1 MGPIYVSKL
10 DADSVIK
17 CPQDYC
23 YEPNDS
29 LDAQWRTGYDTM
41 LCWKTCLI
49 YEQINTAH
57 RRLVPFVRRDAWT
70 GFPVLARP
78 SGSPLK
84 QFLAEHK
91 LELYPQALIQS
102 AACRVVDRCRP
113 LVYQWALHAL
123 SALAFMHSHDLICGD
138 FNEDLCWL
146 SASPSLSLSLVGFP
160 FAGYR
165 RHDHGSR
172 YYEAEFYGGDTFSEM
187 GLGPARGGRR
197 PSPTRQFDLYQWA
210 CMVFRLMTSYFPGDR
225 MGLNETEIASLVSR
239 KACPVLEPEFIGNIV
254 RKCWNGDYSSAEE
267 VKGAVISFVE
277 EQGWLINGGDD
288 LRGLKA
294 AELFRG

>member
-1 MGPIYVSKL
+1 MARTAQAIADTPVPPPAEPRPQPVGEGPGDRFHADMGPIY
-10 DADSVIK
+10 
-17 CPQDYC
+17 
-23 YEPNDS
+23 
-29 LDAQWRTGYDTM
+29 
-41 LCWKTCLI
+41 KTCLI
-49 YEQINTAH
+49 YEQINAAH
-57 RRLVPFVRRDAWT
+57 RQLVPFVRRDAWT

-91 LELYPQALIQS
+91 LELYPQALIQF

-123 SALAFMHSHDLICGD
+123 SALAFMHSHDVICGD
-138 FNEDLCWL
+138 FSGDLCWL

-165 RHDHGSR
+165 RHDHSSR
-172 YYEAEFYGGDTFSEM
+172 YYEAEFYGGDAFSEM

-225 MGLNETEIASLVSR
+225 MGLNETEIASLISR
-239 KACPVLEPEFIGNIV
+239 KAWLVLEPEFMGDTV
-254 RKCWNGDYSSAEE
+254 RKCWNGDYNSAEE

-277 EQGWLINGGDD
+277 EQGWLIDGGDD
-288 LRGLKA
+288 LQGLNA